1 MSTANHPVQVKG
13 DFRRYAMLGY
23 VSIALVFGAFGIW
36 ASMAPLDRA
45 AVAPGQ
51 VAVSGDH
58 KVVQHL
64 EGGIIRGILA
74 KETQHVK
81 QGDVLFRLQPTE
93 AQANTDIL
101 RKQMDVALAEQARLV
116 AEQTNAAS
124 IEFPD
129 SVVAR
134 SEVPETAMAIADQRR
149 QFREHRATL
158 VNQVNILKSQ
168 IAQQQQELAGRDRQR
183 AALSDQLTSYVT
195 QMNNVKPLL
204 EKGFYS
210 RNKYLEMDRE
220 RARVEGDLGQ
230 AQADVSRLGQTIEQ
244 TGLQIDQ
251 AQQKY
256 QNEISQQLDV
266 TRAKLS
272 DVREK
277 LLIAEDVLRRIDV
290 RAERDGIVMN
300 MKIHTVG
307 AVVRPGDT
315 LAEIVPVGE
324 GVDVMAHVSPRDI
337 ETVAIGQKAEVRFP
351 NFSSRATAIILGKV
365 QSVSADAITDDATKQ
380 TYYSARIVIDY
391 STLPPEM
398 ADHILP
404 GMQADVLISTGERT
418 VLQYLVGPLV
428 NAMSKTFREK

>member
-1 MSTANHPVQVKG
+1 MSTANHPVQVKS
-13 DFRRYAMLGY
+13 DFHRYAMLGY

-58 KVVQHL
+58 KVLQHL
-64 EGGIIRGILA
+64 EGGIIREILA

-116 AEQTNAAS
+116 AEQTSAAS
-124 IEFPD
+124 IEFPE
-129 SVVAR
+129 SVIAR
-134 SEVPETAMAIADQRR
+134 GHVPETAMAIADQQR

-195 QMNNVKPLL
+195 QMNNVKPVL
-204 EKGFYS
+204 EKGFYP

-256 QNEISQQLDV
+256 QNEISQQLDA

-315 LAEIVPVGE
+315 LAEIVPIGE

-337 ETVAIGQKAEVRFP
+337 ETVAIGQRAEVRFP
-351 NFSSRATAIILGKV
+351 NFSSRATPIILGKV

-418 VLQYLVGPLV
+418 LLQYLVGPLA

>member
-23 VSIALVFGAFGIW
+23 VSIALVFGAFGVW

>member
-1 MSTANHPVQVKG
+1 MSTANQRVQAKG

-64 EGGIIRGILA
+64 EGGIIREILA

-116 AEQTNAAS
+116 AEQTNAPS
-124 IEFPD
+124 IEFPN

-134 SEVPETAMAIADQRR
+134 SQVPETAMAIADQQR

-204 EKGFYS
+204 DKGFYP

-244 TGLQIDQ
+244 TELQIDQ
-251 AQQKY
+251 AQQKFR
-256 QNEISQQLDV
+256 NDISQQLDV

-337 ETVAIGQKAEVRFP
+337 ETVTIGQRAEVRFP

-418 VLQYLVGPLV
+418 VLQYLAGPLV

>member
-1 MSTANHPVQVKG
+1 
-13 DFRRYAMLGY
+13 
-23 VSIALVFGAFGIW
+23 
-36 ASMAPLDRA
+36 
-45 AVAPGQ
+45 VAPGQ

-64 EGGIIRGILA
+64 EGGIIREILA

-116 AEQTNAAS
+116 AEQTNAPS
-124 IEFPD
+124 IEFPN

-134 SEVPETAMAIADQRR
+134 SQVPETAMAIADQQR

-204 EKGFYS
+204 DKGFYP

-244 TGLQIDQ
+244 TELQIDQ
-251 AQQKY
+251 AQQKFR
-256 QNEISQQLDV
+256 NDISQQLDV

-337 ETVAIGQKAEVRFP
+337 ETVTIGQRAEVRFP

-418 VLQYLVGPLV
+418 VLQYLAGPLV